1 MNLKSV
7 TEGILFVVGDEGITL
22 KELSDTLGVSES
34 EVKEILSNLRHD
46 YESNERG
53 LRISFLGNTFKLT
66 TKSEHKMY
74 YEKLVTDSKTF
85 TLSNASL
92 EVLAIIAYN
101 EPITRVKIDE
111 IRGVSSS
118 QIVRKLLA
126 RGFIKECG
134 KDNSIGKPNLYKT
147 TNEFLDY
154 FGLATKEDLPKL
166 DIKDSP
172 VDNSEVELYKSN
184 YKENELNKYNKI
196 KEIKINYIKYI
207 ILILSLC

>member
-7 TEGILFVVGDEGITL
+7 VEGILFVVGDEGITI
-22 KELSDTLGVSES
+22 KDLSDILKCDEN
-34 EVKEILSNLRHD
+34 EVKELLTALRKD
-46 YESNERG
+46 YESPERG

-66 TKSEHKMY
+66 TKSEHKEY
-74 YEKLVTDSKTF
+74 YEKLVTDKSTF
-85 TLSNASL
+85 SLSNASL

-111 IRGVSSS
+111 IRGVSSI

-147 TNEFLDY
+147 TSEFLDY
-154 FGLATKEDLPKL
+154 FGLGTKEDLPKL

-184 YKENELNKYNKI
+184 YKEND
-196 KEIKINYIKYI
+196 
-207 ILILSLC
+207 

>member
-66 TKSEHKMY
+66 TKSVHKMY

-184 YKENELNKYNKI
+184 YKEND
-196 KEIKINYIKYI
+196 
-207 ILILSLC
+207 

>member
-22 KELSDTLGVSES
+22 KELSDTLGVSEN

-46 YESNERG
+46 YEINERG

-184 YKENELNKYNKI
+184 YKEND
-196 KEIKINYIKYI
+196 
-207 ILILSLC
+207 

>member
-1 MNLKSV
+1 MNLKRV

-184 YKENELNKYNKI
+184 YKEND
-196 KEIKINYIKYI
+196 
-207 ILILSLC
+207 

>member
-101 EPITRVKIDE
+101 EPITRVNIDE

-184 YKENELNKYNKI
+184 YKEND
-196 KEIKINYIKYI
+196 
-207 ILILSLC
+207 

>member
-101 EPITRVKIDE
+101 EPITRVTIDE

-184 YKENELNKYNKI
+184 YKEND
-196 KEIKINYIKYI
+196 
-207 ILILSLC
+207 

>member
-74 YEKLVTDSKTF
+74 YEKLVTDSKSF

-184 YKENELNKYNKI
+184 YKEND
-196 KEIKINYIKYI
+196 
-207 ILILSLC
+207 

>member
-22 KELSDTLGVSES
+22 KELSDTLGVSEN

-74 YEKLVTDSKTF
+74 YEKLVTDSKIF

-154 FGLATKEDLPKL
+154 FGLATKDDLPKL

-184 YKENELNKYNKI
+184 YKEND
-196 KEIKINYIKYI
+196 
-207 ILILSLC
+207 

>member
-22 KELSDTLGVSES
+22 KELSDTLGVSEN
-34 EVKEILSNLRHD
+34 EVKEILSNLRRD
-46 YESNERG
+46 YESDERG

-111 IRGVSSS
+111 IRGVSSV

-184 YKENELNKYNKI
+184 YKEND
-196 KEIKINYIKYI
+196 
-207 ILILSLC
+207 

>member
-22 KELSDTLGVSES
+22 KELSDTLGVSEN

-166 DIKDSP
+166 DIKNSP

-184 YKENELNKYNKI
+184 YKEND
-196 KEIKINYIKYI
+196 
-207 ILILSLC
+207 

>member
-147 TNEFLDY
+147 TNEFFDY

-184 YKENELNKYNKI
+184 YKEND
-196 KEIKINYIKYI
+196 
-207 ILILSLC
+207 

>member
-74 YEKLVTDSKTF
+74 YEKLVTDSKIF

-154 FGLATKEDLPKL
+154 FGLATKDDLPKL

-184 YKENELNKYNKI
+184 YKEND
-196 KEIKINYIKYI
+196 
-207 ILILSLC
+207 

>member
-22 KELSDTLGVSES
+22 KELSEVLNVSEDD
-34 EVKEILSNLRHD
+34 VKNILTELRKD
-46 YESNERG
+46 YESPNRG

-66 TKSEHKMY
+66 TKSEHKEY
-74 YEKLVTDSKTF
+74 YEKLVTDSKNF

-92 EVLAIIAYN
+92 ETLAIIAYN
-101 EPITRVKIDE
+101 EPITRVRIDE
-111 IRGVSSS
+111 IRGVSSG

-134 KDNSIGKPNLYKT
+134 KEDSIGRPNLYKT

-154 FGLATKEDLPKL
+154 FGLATKKDLPKL
-166 DIKDSP
+166 DIKDKP
-172 VDNSEVELYKSN
+172 INNSEVELYKSN
-184 YKENELNKYNKI
+184 YKE
-196 KEIKINYIKYI
+196 
-207 ILILSLC
+207 

>member
-154 FGLATKEDLPKL
+154 FGLAAKEDLPKL

-184 YKENELNKYNKI
+184 YKEND
-196 KEIKINYIKYI
+196 
-207 ILILSLC
+207 

>member
-7 TEGILFVVGDEGITL
+7 TEGILFVVGDEAITL

-184 YKENELNKYNKI
+184 YKEND
-196 KEIKINYIKYI
+196 
-207 ILILSLC
+207 

>member
-22 KELSDTLGVSES
+22 KELSDTLGVSEN

-154 FGLATKEDLPKL
+154 FGLATKDDLPKL

-184 YKENELNKYNKI
+184 YKEND
-196 KEIKINYIKYI
+196 
-207 ILILSLC
+207 

>member
-1 MNLKSV
+1 M
-7 TEGILFVVGDEGITL
+7 
-22 KELSDTLGVSES
+22 
-34 EVKEILSNLRHD
+34 SNLRRD
-46 YESNERG
+46 YESDERG
-53 LRISFLGNTFKLT
+53 LRISFLGNTSKLT

-184 YKENELNKYNKI
+184 YKEND
-196 KEIKINYIKYI
+196 
-207 ILILSLC
+207 